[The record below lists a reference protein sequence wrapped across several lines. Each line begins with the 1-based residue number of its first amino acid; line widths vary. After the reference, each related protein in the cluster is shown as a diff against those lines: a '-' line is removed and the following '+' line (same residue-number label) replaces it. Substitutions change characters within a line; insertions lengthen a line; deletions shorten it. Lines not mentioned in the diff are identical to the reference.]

1 MELDKKVF
9 SEMEKKMSN
18 VLANLKSEYA
28 TLRTGRASTALLD
41 KIYVEYYG
49 TPTPI
54 NQVASL
60 SVPEPKMILIQP
72 WEAKMLQVIEKAILK
87 SDLGITPNND
97 GKVIR
102 LKMPELTSE
111 RRQELA
117 KVAKKKCEDAK
128 VAIRNIRREYNETL
142 KKMEKN
148 KEISED
154 DLKRSQEE
162 IQKITDKYIDEADKI
177 LANKEKEIMEV

>member
-1 MELDKKVF
+1 VDKKLF
-9 SEMEKKMSN
+9 SEMEKRMDK
-18 VLANLKSEYA
+18 VLAILKSDYA

-41 KIYVEYYG
+41 KIYVDYYG

-60 SVPEPKMILIQP
+60 SIPEPKMILIQP
-72 WEAKMLQVIEKAILK
+72 WEVKMLQTIEKAILK
-87 SDLGITPNND
+87 SELGITPNND

-102 LKMPELTSE
+102 LILPELTAE

-117 KVAKKKCEDAK
+117 KFAKKKCEEAK
-128 VAIRNIRREYNETL
+128 VAIRNIRREYNDAL

-154 DLKRSQEE
+154 ELKRSQEE
-162 IQKITDKYIDEADKI
+162 IQKITDKFIDEADKI

>member
-1 MELDKKVF
+1 MDKKLF
-9 SEMEKKMSN
+9 SEMEKRMDK
-18 VLANLKSEYA
+18 VLAILKSDYA

-41 KIYVEYYG
+41 KIYVDYYVHDPDKSSCL
-49 TPTPI
+49 TSI
-54 NQVASL
+54 
-60 SVPEPKMILIQP
+60 PEPKMILIQP
-72 WEAKMLQVIEKAILK
+72 WEVKMLQTIEKAILK
-87 SDLGITPNND
+87 SELGITPNND

-102 LKMPELTSE
+102 LILPELTAE

-117 KVAKKKCEDAK
+117 KFAKKKCEEAK
-128 VAIRNIRREYNETL
+128 VAIRNIRREYNDAL

-154 DLKRSQEE
+154 ELKRSQEE
-162 IQKITDKYIDEADKI
+162 IQKITDKFIDEADKI

>member
-1 MELDKKVF
+1 MDK
-9 SEMEKKMSN
+9 
-18 VLANLKSEYA
+18 VLAILKSDYA

-41 KIYVEYYG
+41 KIYVDYYG

-60 SVPEPKMILIQP
+60 SIPEPKMILIQP
-72 WEAKMLQVIEKAILK
+72 WEVKMLQTIEKAILK
-87 SDLGITPNND
+87 SELGITPNND

-102 LKMPELTSE
+102 LILPELTAE

-117 KVAKKKCEDAK
+117 KFAKKKCEEAK
-128 VAIRNIRREYNETL
+128 VAIRNIRREYNDAL

-154 DLKRSQEE
+154 ELKRSQEE
-162 IQKITDKYIDEADKI
+162 IQKITDKFIDEADKI